1 MLSGKSK
8 QLKNYD
14 LAEGQILP
22 IELASVMPNYTTAIK
37 ITVEQSESL
46 IRSIKLYFHQ
56 LCQKRR
62 QLHRDLRWQIPSVA

>member
-14 LAEGQILP
+14 LTEGQILP
-22 IELASVMPNYTTAIK
+22 IKLTSVMPNFTTAIK

-46 IRSIKLYFHQ
+46 VRSIKLYFHQ
-56 LCQKRR
+56 LCWKRP
-62 QLHRDLRWQIPSVA
+62 QLHRDLRWQIPSLA